1 MKSVIEK
8 EKRLNLALT
17 KLKNLNLKNPEI
29 KKNIENLNSQKNQ
42 LEIEKQELEEKYKSL
57 TDDFNNLSKKLDEFQ
72 NLEKIEQKKQ
82 IEFSEKID
90 ELNQETDTLLEE
102 IDKWQT

>member
-1 MKSVIEK
+1 MNSVIEK
-8 EKRLNLALT
+8 EKKLNLALT
-17 KLKNLNLKNPEI
+17 KLKNLNLKNPDI
-29 KKNIENLNSQKNQ
+29 KKNIENLSAQKNQ

-57 TDDFNNLSKKLDEFQ
+57 EDDYNNLTKKLDEFQ
-72 NLEKIEQKKQ
+72 NLEKIEQKRQ

-90 ELNQETDTLLEE
+90 ELNQETDTLLDE

>member
-17 KLKNLNLKNPEI
+17 KLKNLNLKNPNI

-57 TDDFNNLSKKLDEFQ
+57 TDDYNNLSKKLDEFQ
-72 NLEKIEQKKQ
+72 SLEKIEKKKQ

-90 ELNQETDTLLEE
+90 ELNQETDTLLDE

>member
-1 MKSVIEK
+1 MNSVIEK
-8 EKRLNLALT
+8 EKKLNLALT
-17 KLKNLNLKNPEI
+17 KLKNLNLKNPNI

-42 LEIEKQELEEKYKSL
+42 LEIEKQELEDKYKNL
-57 TDDFNNLSKKLDEFQ
+57 TDDYNDLSKKLDEFQ
-72 NLEKIEQKKQ
+72 NLEKIEKKKQ

-90 ELNQETDTLLEE
+90 ELNQETDTLLDE